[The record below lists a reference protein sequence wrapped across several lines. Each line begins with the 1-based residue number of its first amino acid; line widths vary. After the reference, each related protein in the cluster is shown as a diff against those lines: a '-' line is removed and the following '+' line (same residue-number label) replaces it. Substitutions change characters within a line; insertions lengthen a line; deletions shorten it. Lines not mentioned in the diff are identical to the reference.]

1 MICKVEISA
10 SLLNIK
16 EDDNEINAFYRLEAA
31 KIDYFHID
39 VMDGMF
45 VQNNTVEMMQKYAD
59 NIKGISNVPLDV
71 HLMVEDVKKYVDV
84 FAPCMPNIINF
95 HIEKTANSCLNIEE
109 KARNFGEQNDT
120 IDNKIQYVLRSDD
133 EIIKNINYIKEN
145 ECKVGI
151 AINPETDIEEVYKY
165 LPYIHNVLVMSV
177 HPGKG
182 GQKFIENTE
191 KKVNKLKDYIK
202 DTNLETEIE
211 VDGGINYDTIKLVHN
226 ADIVAV
232 GKFLIDAK
240 DYKFTV
246 NALKNS

>member
-1 MICKVEISA
+1 M
-10 SLLNIK
+10 
-16 EDDNEINAFYRLEAA
+16 
-31 KIDYFHID
+31 
-39 VMDGMF
+39 
-45 VQNNTVEMMQKYAD
+45 
-59 NIKGISNVPLDV
+59 
-71 HLMVEDVKKYVDV
+71 
-84 FAPCMPNIINF
+84 
-95 HIEKTANSCLNIEE
+95 NIEE

-202 DTNLETEIE
+202 DNSLETEIE

-246 NALKNS
+246 NSLKNS

>member
-1 MICKVEISA
+1 MSSMKSNVSDIKTRNVEG
-10 SLLNIK
+10 IK
-16 EDDNEINAFYRLEAA
+16 EMKLVTDEVYTNEEIND
-31 KIDYFHID
+31 K
-39 VMDGMF
+39 
-45 VQNNTVEMMQKYAD
+45 
-59 NIKGISNVPLDV
+59 
-71 HLMVEDVKKYVDV
+71 
-84 FAPCMPNIINF
+84 
-95 HIEKTANSCLNIEE
+95 
-109 KARNFGEQNDT
+109 
-120 IDNKIQYVLRSDD
+120 KIQSCIRSHD
-133 EIIKNINYIKEN
+133 EIMQNINYIKQN
-145 ECKVGI
+145 GCKVGI

-246 NALKNS
+246 NSLKNS

>member
-1 MICKVEISA
+1 MGVSNKLEISA
-10 SLLNIK
+10 SVLNIID
-16 EDDNEINAFYRLEAA
+16 DDNEINAFYRLEAA

-39 VMDGMF
+39 VMDGKF
-45 VQNNTVEMMQKYAD
+45 VQNNTVEKMQKYAD

-71 HLMVEDVKKYVDV
+71 HLMVEDVQKYVDV

-95 HIEKTANSCLNIEE
+95 HIEKISNFDLYNEE
-109 KARNFGEQNDT
+109 KAKKSA
-120 IDNKIQYVLRSDD
+120 DNKVKSNLRSHD
-133 EIIKNINYIKEN
+133 EIMQNINYIKEN

-165 LPYIHNVLVMSV
+165 LPYIHNVLLMSV

-182 GQKFIENTE
+182 GQEFIKATAE
-191 KKVNKLKDYIK
+191 KLSKLKDYIDK
-202 DTNLETEIE
+202 NNLENEIE
-211 VDGGINYDTIKLVHN
+211 VDGGINFDTIKLVN
-226 ADIVAV
+226 RADVAVV

-246 NALKNS
+246 NKLKNG

>member
-1 MICKVEISA
+1 M
-10 SLLNIK
+10 
-16 EDDNEINAFYRLEAA
+16 
-31 KIDYFHID
+31 
-39 VMDGMF
+39 
-45 VQNNTVEMMQKYAD
+45 
-59 NIKGISNVPLDV
+59 
-71 HLMVEDVKKYVDV
+71 
-84 FAPCMPNIINF
+84 
-95 HIEKTANSCLNIEE
+95 NIEE

-133 EIIKNINYIKEN
+133 EIIENINYIKEN
-145 ECKVGI
+145 ECRVGI
-151 AINPETDIEEVYKY
+151 AINPETDIEEIYKY

-191 KKVNKLKDYIK
+191 KKVNELKDYIK
-202 DTNLETEIE
+202 DNNLETEIE
-211 VDGGINYDTIKLVHN
+211 VDGGINYDTIKLVRN